1 MSLIDIIL
9 SRRSIRRYEKKEI
22 PQDVLNKILEAG
34 RLAPSAS
41 NRQPWHFIVV
51 TDDDI
56 KKKIAQTGDSMFIK
70 DAPIIIAGCGLIG
83 DDYTRKWGT
92 SWTII
97 DISIALQNMVLAA
110 WAMGIGSCWIGDF
123 LEEEVKDLLIVS
135 DDWKIVSLLALG
147 YPAKQPM
154 PRNKKSMKEIV
165 SFNKFKQS

>member
-22 PQDVLNKILEAG
+22 PKYVLNKILEAG

-51 TDDDI
+51 TDHDI
-56 KKKIAQTGDSMFIK
+56 KKKIASTGDSSFIK
-70 DAPIIIAGCGLIG
+70 DAPIIIVGCGLIG

-97 DISIALQNMVLAA
+97 DTSIALQNMVLAA
-110 WAMGIGSCWIGDF
+110 WALDIGSCWIGDF
-123 LEEEVKDLLIVS
+123 KKEEVKRLLNIPE
-135 DDWKIVSLLALG
+135 DWKAIALVTFG
-147 YPAKQPM
+147 YPAEKSGSKP
-154 PRNKKSMKEIV
+154 KKRIDEIV
-165 SFNKFKQS
+165 SFNKF